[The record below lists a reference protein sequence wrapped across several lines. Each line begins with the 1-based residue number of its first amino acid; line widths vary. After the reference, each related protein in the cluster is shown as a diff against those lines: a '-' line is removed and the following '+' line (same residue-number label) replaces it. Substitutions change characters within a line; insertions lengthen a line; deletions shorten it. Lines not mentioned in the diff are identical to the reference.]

1 MVAKLAT
8 KRWNKLNEEPSLRN
22 DLEVWTKDSK
32 IDIIR

>member
-1 MVAKLAT
+1 MIEFDYKL
-8 KRWNKLNEEPSLRN
+8 KEDGRLRN

>member
-1 MVAKLAT
+1 MVCKLAT
-8 KRWNKLNEEPSLRN
+8 KRYNKLNEDARLRK